1 MRFLITLSRVRAKII
16 LRPIFINI
24 GMLRRLAVCGSISKK
39 KKKLKGGKVMK
50 NRLLRD
56 MILIIVGSFV
66 FSAGVNTF
74 IISANLGEGGVT
86 GISLILLYAFDIAPA
101 WSTFI
106 LNAVLIALGYKF
118 LSKRSTVYTI
128 IAVILISVFLG
139 VTDSWALDSSE
150 ILINAVFGGFTVGL
164 GIGLIVLSGGTTAGT
179 TILAR
184 IAHKYL
190 DVNTSY
196 ALLFFDLIVVLFS
209 LTVMPV
215 EKALITVVALYIGTK
230 VMDFVIEG
238 LNPKKAVTIISQNP
252 DQIAKMIDEKIGRGC
267 TILNGRGYYSKKDT
281 DVLYVVIAKTQ
292 LTRTKRMI
300 RKFDENA
307 FVVVHDVRDVLGN
320 GFLLDE

>member
-1 MRFLITLSRVRAKII
+1 
-16 LRPIFINI
+16 
-24 GMLRRLAVCGSISKK
+24 
-39 KKKLKGGKVMK
+39 MK
-50 NRLLRD
+50 NRILRD
-56 MILIIVGSFV
+56 MILILAGSFI
-66 FSAGVNTF
+66 FATGVNAF

-86 GISLILLYAFDIAPA
+86 GVSLILLYAFDISPA

-106 LNAVLIALGYKF
+106 LNAILIALGYKF

-128 IAVILISVFLG
+128 IAVIAISVFLG
-139 VTDSWALDSSE
+139 LTESWVVHTNE
-150 ILINAVFGGFTVGL
+150 ILINTIFGGFMVGL

-196 ALLFFDLIVVLFS
+196 ALLFFDLIVVMFS
-209 LTVMPV
+209 LTVMPL
-215 EKALITVVALYIGTK
+215 EKALLTVISLYVGTK

-252 DQIAKMIDEKIGRGC
+252 DQIAKMIDEQIGRGC

-292 LTRTKRMI
+292 LSRTKRMI

-320 GFLLDE
+320 GFLVDE

>member
-1 MRFLITLSRVRAKII
+1 MIRLLFR
-16 LRPIFINI
+16 I
-24 GMLRRLAVCGSISKK
+24 GMLSGFEDCGSIYMSVKK
-39 KKKLKGGKVMK
+39 YRGGKVMK
-50 NRLLRD
+50 NRILRD
-56 MILIIVGSFV
+56 MILILAGSFI
-66 FSAGVNTF
+66 FATGVNAF

-86 GISLILLYAFDIAPA
+86 GVSLILLYAFDISPA

-106 LNAVLIALGYKF
+106 LNAILIALGYKF

-128 IAVILISVFLG
+128 IAVIAISVFLG
-139 VTDSWALDSSE
+139 LTDSWVVHTNE
-150 ILINAVFGGFTVGL
+150 ILINTIFGGFMVGL

-196 ALLFFDLIVVLFS
+196 ALLFFDLIVVMFS
-209 LTVMPV
+209 LTVMPL
-215 EKALITVVALYIGTK
+215 EKALLTVISLYVGTK

-252 DQIAKMIDEKIGRGC
+252 DQIAKMIDEQIGRGC

-292 LTRTKRMI
+292 LSRTKRMI

-320 GFLLDE
+320 GFLVDE

>member
-1 MRFLITLSRVRAKII
+1 
-16 LRPIFINI
+16 
-24 GMLRRLAVCGSISKK
+24 
-39 KKKLKGGKVMK
+39 MK
-50 NRLLRD
+50 NRILRD
-56 MILIIVGSFV
+56 MILILAGSFI
-66 FSAGVNTF
+66 FATGVNAF

-86 GISLILLYAFDIAPA
+86 GVSLILLYAFDISPA

-106 LNAVLIALGYKF
+106 LNAILIALGYKF

-128 IAVILISVFLG
+128 IAVIAISVFLG
-139 VTDSWALDSSE
+139 LTDSWIVHTNE
-150 ILINAVFGGFTVGL
+150 ILINTIFGGFMVGL

-196 ALLFFDLIVVLFS
+196 ALLFFDLIVVMFS
-209 LTVMPV
+209 LTVMPL
-215 EKALITVVALYIGTK
+215 EKALLTVISLYVGTK

-252 DQIAKMIDEKIGRGC
+252 DQIAKMIDEQIGRGC

-292 LTRTKRMI
+292 LSRTKRMI

-320 GFLLDE
+320 GFLVDE

>member
-1 MRFLITLSRVRAKII
+1 
-16 LRPIFINI
+16 
-24 GMLRRLAVCGSISKK
+24 
-39 KKKLKGGKVMK
+39 MK

-56 MILIIVGSFV
+56 LILILLGSFI
-66 FSAGVNTF
+66 FATGVNAF

-86 GISLILLYAFDIAPA
+86 GLSLILLYAFNISPA

-106 LNAVLIALGYKF
+106 LNAVLITLGYKF
-118 LSKRSTVYTI
+118 LSKRSTIYTI
-128 IAVILISVFLG
+128 IAVIAISVFLG
-139 VTDSWALDSSE
+139 LTDSWKVETHE
-150 ILINAVFGGFTVGL
+150 ILINTIFGGFLVGL

-196 ALLFFDLIVVLFS
+196 ALLFFDLIVVVIS
-209 LTVMPV
+209 LSVMPL
-215 EKALITVVALYIGTK
+215 EKALLTVISLYVGTK

-238 LNPKKAVTIISQNP
+238 LNPKKAVTIISQHP
-252 DQIAKMIDEKIGRGC
+252 DQIAKMIDEQIGRGC
-267 TILNGRGYYSKKDT
+267 TILNGRGYYSNKDT

-292 LTRTKRMI
+292 LSKTKRMI
-300 RKFDENA
+300 KKFDDNA

-320 GFLLDE
+320 GFLVDE

>member
-1 MRFLITLSRVRAKII
+1 MIVSICLLIKI
-16 LRPIFINI
+16 
-24 GMLRRLAVCGSISKK
+24 
-39 KKKLKGGKVMK
+39 KGGKVMK

-56 MILIIVGSFV
+56 MLLIMLGSFIFAV
-66 FSAGVNTF
+66 GVNAF
-74 IISANLGEGGVT
+74 VISANLGEGGVT
-86 GISLILLYAFDIAPA
+86 GLSLILLYAFDISPA

-106 LNAVLIALGYKF
+106 LNAVLITLGYKF
-118 LSKRSTVYTI
+118 LSKRSTIYTI
-128 IAVILISVFLG
+128 IAVIAISVFLG
-139 VTDSWALDSSE
+139 LTESWAVETHE
-150 ILINAVFGGFTVGL
+150 ILINTIFGGFMVGL

-196 ALLFFDLIVVLFS
+196 ALLFFDLIVVIIS
-209 LTVMPV
+209 LSVMPL
-215 EKALITVVALYIGTK
+215 EKALLTVISLYVGTK

-238 LNPKKAVTIISQNP
+238 LNPKKAVTIISQSP
-252 DQIAKMIDEKIGRGC
+252 DQIAKMIDEQIGRGC

-292 LTRTKRMI
+292 LSRTKRMI
-300 RKFDENA
+300 KKFDENA

-320 GFLLDE
+320 GFLVDD

>member
-1 MRFLITLSRVRAKII
+1 
-16 LRPIFINI
+16 
-24 GMLRRLAVCGSISKK
+24 
-39 KKKLKGGKVMK
+39 MK
-50 NRLLRD
+50 NRILRD
-56 MILIIVGSFV
+56 MILILAGSFI
-66 FSAGVNTF
+66 FATGVNAF
-74 IISANLGEGGVT
+74 IISSNLGEGGVT
-86 GISLILLYAFDIAPA
+86 GVSLILLYAFDISPA

-106 LNAVLIALGYKF
+106 LNAILIALGYKF

-128 IAVILISVFLG
+128 IAVIAISVFLG
-139 VTDSWALDSSE
+139 LTDSWVVHTNE
-150 ILINAVFGGFTVGL
+150 ILINTIFGGFMVGL

-196 ALLFFDLIVVLFS
+196 ALLFFDLIVVMFS
-209 LTVMPV
+209 LTVMPL
-215 EKALITVVALYIGTK
+215 EKALLTVISLYVGTK

-252 DQIAKMIDEKIGRGC
+252 DQIAKMIDEQIGRGC

-292 LTRTKRMI
+292 LSRTKRMI

-320 GFLLDE
+320 GFLVDE

>member
-1 MRFLITLSRVRAKII
+1 
-16 LRPIFINI
+16 
-24 GMLRRLAVCGSISKK
+24 
-39 KKKLKGGKVMK
+39 MK
-50 NRLLRD
+50 NRILRD
-56 MILIIVGSFV
+56 MILILAGSFI
-66 FSAGVNTF
+66 FATGVNAF

-86 GISLILLYAFDIAPA
+86 GVSLILLYAFDISPA

-106 LNAVLIALGYKF
+106 LNAILIALGYKF

-128 IAVILISVFLG
+128 IAVIAISVFLG
-139 VTDSWALDSSE
+139 LTDSWVVHTNE
-150 ILINAVFGGFTVGL
+150 ILINTIFGGFMVGL
-164 GIGLIVLSGGTTAGT
+164 GIGLIVLSGGTTAGP

-196 ALLFFDLIVVLFS
+196 ALLFFDLIVVMFS
-209 LTVMPV
+209 LTVMPL
-215 EKALITVVALYIGTK
+215 EKALLTVISLYVGTK

-252 DQIAKMIDEKIGRGC
+252 DQIAKMIDEQIGRGC

-292 LTRTKRMI
+292 LSRTKRMI

-320 GFLLDE
+320 GFLVDE

>member
-1 MRFLITLSRVRAKII
+1 
-16 LRPIFINI
+16 
-24 GMLRRLAVCGSISKK
+24 
-39 KKKLKGGKVMK
+39 MK
-50 NRLLRD
+50 NRILRD
-56 MILIIVGSFV
+56 MILILAGSFI
-66 FSAGVNTF
+66 FATGVNAF

-86 GISLILLYAFDIAPA
+86 GVSLILLYAFDISPA

-106 LNAVLIALGYKF
+106 LNAILIALGYKF

-128 IAVILISVFLG
+128 IAVIAISVFLG
-139 VTDSWALDSSE
+139 LTDSWVVHTNE
-150 ILINAVFGGFTVGL
+150 ILINTIFGGFMVGL

-196 ALLFFDLIVVLFS
+196 ALLFFDLIVVMFS
-209 LTVMPV
+209 LTVMPL
-215 EKALITVVALYIGTK
+215 EKALLTVISLYVGTK
-230 VMDFVIEG
+230 VMDFVIEV

-252 DQIAKMIDEKIGRGC
+252 DQIAKMIDEQIGRGC

-292 LTRTKRMI
+292 LSRTKRMI

-320 GFLLDE
+320 GFLVDE

>member
-1 MRFLITLSRVRAKII
+1 MVNSLAIPR
-16 LRPIFINI
+16 IFIENSK
-24 GMLRRLAVCGSISKK
+24 LRGIADCVSIYMSVKNN
-39 KKKLKGGKVMK
+39 KGGKVMK

-56 MILIIVGSFV
+56 LILILLGSFI
-66 FSAGVNTF
+66 FATGVNAF

-86 GISLILLYAFDIAPA
+86 GLSLILLYAFNISPA

-106 LNAVLIALGYKF
+106 LNAVLITLGYKF
-118 LSKRSTVYTI
+118 LSKRSTIYTI
-128 IAVILISVFLG
+128 IAVIAISVFLG
-139 VTDSWALDSSE
+139 LTDSWKVETHE
-150 ILINAVFGGFTVGL
+150 ILINTIFGGFLVGL

-196 ALLFFDLIVVLFS
+196 ALLFFDLIVVVIS
-209 LTVMPV
+209 LSVMPL
-215 EKALITVVALYIGTK
+215 EKALLTVISLYVGTK

-238 LNPKKAVTIISQNP
+238 LNPKKAVTIISQHP
-252 DQIAKMIDEKIGRGC
+252 DQIAKMIDEQIGRGC
-267 TILNGRGYYSKKDT
+267 TILNGRGYYSNKDT

-292 LTRTKRMI
+292 LSRTKRMI
-300 RKFDENA
+300 KKFDDNA

-320 GFLLDE
+320 GFLVDE

>member
-1 MRFLITLSRVRAKII
+1 MIRLLFK
-16 LRPIFINI
+16 I
-24 GMLRRLAVCGSISKK
+24 GMLRGFEYCGSIYMSVKK
-39 KKKLKGGKVMK
+39 YRGGKVMK
-50 NRLLRD
+50 NRILRD
-56 MILIIVGSFV
+56 MILILAGSFI
-66 FSAGVNTF
+66 FATGVNAF

-86 GISLILLYAFDIAPA
+86 GVSLILLYAFDISPA

-106 LNAVLIALGYKF
+106 LNAILIALGYKF

-128 IAVILISVFLG
+128 IAVIAISVFLG
-139 VTDSWALDSSE
+139 LTESWVVHTNE
-150 ILINAVFGGFTVGL
+150 ILINTIFGGFMVGL

-196 ALLFFDLIVVLFS
+196 ALLFFDLIVVMFS
-209 LTVMPV
+209 LTVMPL
-215 EKALITVVALYIGTK
+215 EKALLTVISLYVGTK

-252 DQIAKMIDEKIGRGC
+252 DQIAKMIDEQIGRGC

-292 LTRTKRMI
+292 LSRTKRMI

-320 GFLLDE
+320 GFLVDE

>member
-1 MRFLITLSRVRAKII
+1 
-16 LRPIFINI
+16 
-24 GMLRRLAVCGSISKK
+24 
-39 KKKLKGGKVMK
+39 MK
-50 NRLLRD
+50 NRILRD
-56 MILIIVGSFV
+56 MILILAGSFI
-66 FSAGVNTF
+66 FATGVNAF

-86 GISLILLYAFDIAPA
+86 GVSLILLYAFDISPA

-106 LNAVLIALGYKF
+106 LNAILIALGYKF

-128 IAVILISVFLG
+128 IAVIAISVFLG
-139 VTDSWALDSSE
+139 LTESWVVHTNE
-150 ILINAVFGGFTVGL
+150 ILINTIFGGFMVGL

-196 ALLFFDLIVVLFS
+196 ALLFFDLIVVMFS
-209 LTVMPV
+209 LTVMPL
-215 EKALITVVALYIGTK
+215 EKALLTVISLYVGTK

-252 DQIAKMIDEKIGRGC
+252 DQIAIMIDEQIGRGC

-292 LTRTKRMI
+292 LSRTKRMI

-320 GFLLDE
+320 GFLVDE

>member
-1 MRFLITLSRVRAKII
+1 MSAEIE
-16 LRPIFINI
+16 
-24 GMLRRLAVCGSISKK
+24 
-39 KKKLKGGKVMK
+39 KGGKVMK

-56 MILIIVGSFV
+56 MILILIGAFIFAV
-66 FSAGVNTF
+66 GVNAF

-86 GISLILLYAFDIAPA
+86 GVSLILLYAFDISPA

-106 LNAVLIALGYKF
+106 LNAVLITLGYKF
-118 LSKRSTVYTI
+118 LSKRSTIYTI
-128 IAVILISVFLG
+128 IAVIAISVFLG
-139 VTDSWALDSSE
+139 LTDTWVVHSNE
-150 ILINAVFGGFTVGL
+150 ILINTIFGGFMVGL

-196 ALLFFDLIVVLFS
+196 ALLFFDLIVVMFS
-209 LTVMPV
+209 LTVMPL
-215 EKALITVVALYIGTK
+215 EKALLTVISLYVGTK

-252 DQIAKMIDEKIGRGC
+252 DQIAKMIDEQIGRGC

-292 LTRTKRMI
+292 LSRTKRMI

-320 GFLLDE
+320 GFLVDE

>member
-1 MRFLITLSRVRAKII
+1 MIRLLFK
-16 LRPIFINI
+16 I
-24 GMLRRLAVCGSISKK
+24 GMLRGFEDCGSIYMSAKK
-39 KKKLKGGKVMK
+39 YRGGKVMK
-50 NRLLRD
+50 NRILRD
-56 MILIIVGSFV
+56 MILILAGSFI
-66 FSAGVNTF
+66 FATGVNAF

-86 GISLILLYAFDIAPA
+86 GVSLILLYAFDISPA

-106 LNAVLIALGYKF
+106 LNAILIALGYKF

-128 IAVILISVFLG
+128 IAVIAISVFLG
-139 VTDSWALDSSE
+139 LTESWVVHTNE
-150 ILINAVFGGFTVGL
+150 ILINTIFGGFMVGL

-196 ALLFFDLIVVLFS
+196 ALLFFDLIVVMFS
-209 LTVMPV
+209 LTVMPL
-215 EKALITVVALYIGTK
+215 EKALLTVISLYVGTK

-252 DQIAKMIDEKIGRGC
+252 DQIAIMIDEQIGRGC

-292 LTRTKRMI
+292 LSRTKRMI

-320 GFLLDE
+320 GFLVDE

>member
-1 MRFLITLSRVRAKII
+1 
-16 LRPIFINI
+16 
-24 GMLRRLAVCGSISKK
+24 
-39 KKKLKGGKVMK
+39 MK
-50 NRLLRD
+50 NRILRD
-56 MILIIVGSFV
+56 MILILVGSFI
-66 FSAGVNTF
+66 FATGVNAF

-86 GISLILLYAFDIAPA
+86 GVSLILLYAFDISPA

-106 LNAVLIALGYKF
+106 LNAILIALGYKF

-128 IAVILISVFLG
+128 IAVIAISVFLG
-139 VTDSWALDSSE
+139 LTDSWVVHTNE
-150 ILINAVFGGFTVGL
+150 ILINTIFGGFMVGL

-196 ALLFFDLIVVLFS
+196 ALLFFDLIVVMFS
-209 LTVMPV
+209 LTVMPL
-215 EKALITVVALYIGTK
+215 EKALLTVISLYVGTK

-252 DQIAKMIDEKIGRGC
+252 DQIAKMIDEQIGRGC

-292 LTRTKRMI
+292 LSRTKRMI

-320 GFLLDE
+320 GFLVDE